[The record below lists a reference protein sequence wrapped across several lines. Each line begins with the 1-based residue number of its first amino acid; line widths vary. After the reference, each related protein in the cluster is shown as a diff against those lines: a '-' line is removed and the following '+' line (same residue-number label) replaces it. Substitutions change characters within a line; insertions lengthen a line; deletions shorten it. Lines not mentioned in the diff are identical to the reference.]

1 MPYLAFDLGASSGR
15 AVIGRLRRGGRME
28 TEEVHRFDTP
38 VIEEERLFWGI
49 EALWDEL
56 QIGLQKALD
65 AEPDIES
72 LSVDSWA
79 CDYVPLGAD
88 DRPLRNPYSYRDE
101 RTFGWMD
108 RAFETVSPADIF
120 DATGIQFLPF
130 NTLYQ
135 LLADRDGEPDVFDA
149 TRRRLTIAEYVLWR
163 FGGRPAIERSMAST
177 TQLADPHRVEW
188 NEDLM
193 HRFALTT
200 DAWPEIVP
208 PGTSI
213 GELRV
218 SNDEF
223 AGDAFANRQ
232 SPIANR
238 HPERE
243 RGSTPGVRP
252 ERQRGA
258 DRSSPRGGS
267 TPGVQSPI
275 DIVAGLSHD
284 TACAV
289 AAVPAEGGSENW
301 AYVSS
306 GTWSLLGVERS
317 APILTDEA
325 REAGFTNEAGLGG
338 TTRFL
343 KNLTGLW
350 PLQECVR
357 EWREAGEDVSY
368 DALFAEAEA
377 IGPAEAEI
385 DLEDERF
392 LPRGGMEKRVKDYC
406 RETGQ
411 PVPESRAALARAI
424 VEGIAASYDRALDQ
438 LERLT
443 GQSVDVLHV
452 VGGGS
457 KVGLLCRL
465 AAEATGCRVVA
476 GPAEATALGNLLVQ
490 ADAAGALAADGTAES
505 ASVSARVRAAARRSA
520 RTTSYEPALPTR

>member
-56 QIGLQKALD
+56 QVGLQKALD

-120 DATGIQFLPF
+120 DATGLQFLPF

-218 SNDEF
+218 SNDEL

-232 SPIANR
+232 SPIA
-238 HPERE
+238 
-243 RGSTPGVRP
+243 TPSV
-252 ERQRGA
+252 
-258 DRSSPRGGS
+258 
-267 TPGVQSPI
+267 
-275 DIVAGLSHD
+275 
-284 TACAV
+284 
-289 AAVPAEGGSENW
+289 SEE
-301 AYVSS
+301 V
-306 GTWSLLGVERS
+306 LLGCNRQS
-317 APILTDEA
+317 T
-325 REAGFTNEAGLGG
+325 
-338 TTRFL
+338 
-343 KNLTGLW
+343 LW
-350 PLQECVR
+350 PAFPTTPPAPSLPFLRKAV
-357 EWREAGEDVSY
+357 
-368 DALFAEAEA
+368 LKT
-377 IGPAEAEI
+377 GP
-385 DLEDERF
+385 
-392 LPRGGMEKRVKDYC
+392 
-406 RETGQ
+406 T
-411 PVPESRAALARAI
+411 S
-424 VEGIAASYDRALDQ
+424 
-438 LERLT
+438 
-443 GQSVDVLHV
+443 
-452 VGGGS
+452 
-457 KVGLLCRL
+457 
-465 AAEATGCRVVA
+465 
-476 GPAEATALGNLLVQ
+476 
-490 ADAAGALAADGTAES
+490 AAGRGRCWAWS
-505 ASVSARVRAAARRSA
+505 AARPS
-520 RTTSYEPALPTR
+520 

>member
-120 DATGIQFLPF
+120 DATGLQFLPF

-193 HRFALTT
+193 HRFALST

-218 SNDEF
+218 SNDEL
-223 AGDAFANRQ
+223 AGDAFANR
-232 SPIANR
+232 
-238 HPERE
+238 
-243 RGSTPGVRP
+243 
-252 ERQRGA
+252 
-258 DRSSPRGGS
+258 
-267 TPGVQSPI
+267 QSPI

-325 REAGFTNEAGLGG
+325 REAGFTNEAGLGS

-392 LPRGGMEKRVKDYC
+392 LPRGGMEKRLKDYC

-505 ASVSARVRAAARRSA
+505 ASVNARVRAAARRSA